1 MAQLS
6 EASCQDVSNLVWCEP
21 SLRSFCF
28 EWAIDGSLYPQGLIS
43 YFETYFL
50 VSRNERFKRWIL
62 EHLKFEVEVR
72 NLISESR
79 PFRGQPSCHCRSF
92 HFWKKTLA
100 CVRAAV
106 KTVIQWTGQS
116 FTVERDAQQNRVCQN
131 WTAIRSNRRLA
142 TISHQRNRTLRK
154 NKDFFSF
161 IFDFS
166 KFQLLIS
173 ITQKTAFFQEKKSFL
188 TKNFFS
194 RKFGYTSRN
203 IFFGAFDYF
212 KGGLTWW
219 ITSPQFNFLWAL
231 NFIFLAEHY
240 LS

>member
-1 MAQLS
+1 MVLQNFRTIFFPKVAQLS

-21 SLRSFCF
+21 SLHSFCF
-28 EWAIDGSLYPQGLIS
+28 KGSIDWSLYPQGLIS
-43 YFETYFL
+43 HFETYFL
-50 VSRNERFKRWIL
+50 VSRNKWFKGWIL

-100 CVRAAV
+100 CMRAAV

-131 WTAIRSNRRLA
+131 WTPIRSNRRLA
-142 TISHQRNRTLRK
+142 TISQQRNRTL
-154 NKDFFSF
+154 
-161 IFDFS
+161 
-166 KFQLLIS
+166 LIS
-173 ITQKTAFFQEKKSFL
+173 QTQKFAFFQEKKAFLPRIFSLANLDIHREISF
-188 TKNFFS
+188 FV
-194 RKFGYTSRN
+194 
-203 IFFGAFDYF
+203 AFDYF

-231 NFIFLAEHY
+231 NFIFLAENY